1 MRIIDSLLSQFVIR
15 LKKHFLEFFV
25 IFLSVTLAFFA
36 DDWRENLRDQEGF
49 NLIIQEIN
57 YDLKL
62 DSIELAID
70 VSDIKKQIEYLELLI
85 NLGQNFNKDSLSIY
99 LARNMNTH
107 WPDYIVT
114 GITQLR
120 NSKSITA
127 KPNSLMNTIHDYYM
141 YRKWLMDVN
150 PLFFSPQIEKLR
162 EYLINRGLPPV
173 GAGPFANVKLE
184 KDEIE
189 AYMVALKTSEL
200 TNRLKHLHN
209 NRLHMLELYQ
219 IMQSKCFNLLELFR
233 NYSSSSSS
241 STPDY
246 LNEQL

>member
-1 MRIIDSLLSQFVIR
+1 MRFIDSLLSQFVFR
-15 LKKHFLEFFV
+15 FKKHFFEFFV
-25 IFLSVTLAFFA
+25 IFLSITLAFLTDA
-36 DDWRENLRDQEGF
+36 WRENRQDHVDF

-57 YDLKL
+57 YNMQL
-62 DSIELAID
+62 DSIELDID
-70 VSDIKKQIEYLELLI
+70 VGDIKKQIKYLELLI
-85 NLGQNFNKDSLSIY
+85 NLEQTFNKDSLSIY

-107 WPDYIVT
+107 WPDYIAT

-120 NSKSITA
+120 NSKSITT

-141 YRKWLMDVN
+141 YRNWLMDVN

-162 EYLINRGLPPV
+162 EYFITRGLPPV

-189 AYMVALKTSEL
+189 AYMVVLRTSEL

-209 NRLHMLELYQ
+209 NRLHMLKLYQ
-219 IMQSKCFNLLELFR
+219 GMQRKCFHLLELFR
-233 NYSSSSSS
+233 NYSTSS

-246 LNEQL
+246 LNEQK